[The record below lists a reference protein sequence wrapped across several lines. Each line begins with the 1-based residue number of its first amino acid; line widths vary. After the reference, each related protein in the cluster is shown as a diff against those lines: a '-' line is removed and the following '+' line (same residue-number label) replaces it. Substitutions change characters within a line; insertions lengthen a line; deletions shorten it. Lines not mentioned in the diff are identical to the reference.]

1 MTNLTGTWTRLASS
15 KNCRLLKNT
24 GTSEVRLLVLTS
36 VSLGTNFTAENNV
49 TTVFSGVTSTN
60 WYISD
65 DCLKIKTDANVYA
78 APTIAGTF
86 APAASTSSWLS
97 FDSSLNY
104 ALLPTAILKYSSSG
118 NNYVPLHTFSAN
130 TFSAGAVLTAF
141 GGNIVVYQTT
151 TTVATMLVFVDNGGI
166 VTRILSHS
174 STYSSAPKVITSPLK
189 TKVLVYGI
197 LSGQI
202 STYFYFINYAGSSS
216 TALTFPTANVF
227 DPANIL
233 ILLEDNWM
241 YLRQKATGLRAAGL
255 NSEYAYVILLDT
267 IVELSD
273 SKIIVAADETSWTAT
288 FIRVLNNGSLFVLNQ
303 HSASGASPV
312 VVKVWSH

>member
-1 MTNLTGTWTRLASS
+1 M
-15 KNCRLLKNT
+15 
-24 GTSEVRLLVLTS
+24 
-36 VSLGTNFTAENNV
+36 
-49 TTVFSGVTSTN
+49 
-60 WYISD
+60 
-65 DCLKIKTDANVYA
+65 
-78 APTIAGTF
+78 
-86 APAASTSSWLS
+86 
-97 FDSSLNY
+97 
-104 ALLPTAILKYSSSG
+104 
-118 NNYVPLHTFSAN
+118 
-130 TFSAGAVLTAF
+130 LTAF